1 MAPNDI
7 NMEHFQNGQVPDF
20 QKISKLEYT
29 GSESQKYSN
38 VHS

>member
-7 NMEHFQNGQVPDF
+7 IWTIFDMDKFL
-20 QKISKLEYT
+20 ISKIEYT

-38 VHS
+38 VH